1 MKIEEAVNTDN
12 NQIVPDFAFEQPGIS
27 SRLFTR
33 ENILNAVS
41 VTSLFAIWWLLTHY
55 KIYRFGFI
63 PGPVEVYK
71 FFIVWVKSAAFWK
84 DVSLTTLRVF
94 GGVTAACFIAIPVG
108 LMIGWNKVFADFTF
122 PTLEIL
128 RPIPG
133 IAYIPLAILFFP
145 WEEASVAFICFI
157 GAFFPILLNTITGVK
172 LIDRDYFRAA
182 QCLGSTPAQ
191 IFRHV
196 VVPGAL
202 PSISTGVAL
211 GMGIGWMASVAGE
224 MISGKW
230 GLGYRIWE
238 AYTLFQ
244 YEMIVCGMIVIGAL
258 GFASSALIRYL
269 AMQMIPWQ
277 KAITEPLNKSIT
289 R

>member
-1 MKIEEAVNTDN
+1 MNKDTVYTLPDQQKSTDFVLHKTSIFCRMFS
-12 NQIVPDFAFEQPGIS
+12 QK
-27 SRLFTR
+27 
-33 ENILNAVS
+33 NILNVIS
-41 VTSLFAIWWLLTHY
+41 VVSLFLIWGLLVHY

-63 PGPVEVYK
+63 PGPVAVYK
-71 FFIVWVKSAAFWK
+71 FFIIWVKSEAFWK
-84 DVSLTTLRVF
+84 DVLLTTLRVF
-94 GGVTAACFIAIPVG
+94 GGVTAACLVAIPTG
-108 LMIGWNKVFADFTF
+108 LMVGWNKIFADLTF

-133 IAYIPLAILFFP
+133 IAYIPVAILFFP

-172 LIDRDYFRAA
+172 IIDRDYFRAA
-182 QCLGSTPAQ
+182 QCLGSTPKQ
-191 IFRHV
+191 LFLHV

-202 PSISTGVAL
+202 PSISSGVAL

-244 YEMIVCGMIVIGAL
+244 YEMIVDGMIVIGTL
-258 GFASSALIRYL
+258 GFVSSAIIRYL
-269 AMQMIPWQ
+269 TIRVIPWR
-277 KAITEPLNKSIT
+277 KAITESLDQSISK
-289 R
+289 